1 MTLATQPQPPARAGV
16 RWWQYLGPWPYRPWA
31 GLMAVALLSS
41 PLVSESRET
50 IMASPLTVIPLAL
63 IPPVAA
69 ALTLAGAFKLGARYL
84 RGRAPRRLTT
94 YLLYVLGSVA
104 LAIAVASIARL
115 LLGEPREVVT
125 AFLVAWTVRVWIW
138 ALLILAVVGVSER
151 RLREQVQLTQ
161 EALSLS
167 LERQLLLVVSEE
179 KSRRQVA
186 RLLHDRVQSSLMTA
200 CLELRRAIT
209 PGGDLD
215 HARIDSIIAKLEA
228 IRGVD
233 VRQAARIL
241 SPELGNVDLHTALA
255 ELALLYEPGLSTEIR
270 IDPWVSDPAA
280 SVPEDTL
287 LACYRIAE
295 QGLLNSVVHGH
306 ATKATLDINFD
317 DTGQLRLVL
326 TDNGKPVVGSEITP
340 GLGSAIL
347 DSWCRMFEGGWQLE
361 FLPAG
366 GARLTVRLECDTPA
380 NAGLT
385 P

>member
-1 MTLATQPQPPARAGV
+1 M
-16 RWWQYLGPWPYRPWA
+16 
-31 GLMAVALLSS
+31 
-41 PLVSESRET
+41 
-50 IMASPLTVIPLAL
+50 
-63 IPPVAA
+63 
-69 ALTLAGAFKLGARYL
+69 
-84 RGRAPRRLTT
+84 
-94 YLLYVLGSVA
+94 A

-138 ALLILAVVGVSER
+138 ALLILALVGVTER

-167 LERQLLLVVSEE
+167 LERQLLLVLNEE
-179 KSRRQVA
+179 RSRRQVA

-215 HARIDSIIAKLEA
+215 HARIDSVIAKLEA

-255 ELALLYEPGLSTEIR
+255 ELALLYEPAMSTEIR
-270 IDPWVSDPAA
+270 IDPRVSDPAA
-280 SVPEDTL
+280 SVPEDKL
-287 LACYRIAE
+287 LACFRTAE

-306 ATKATLDINFD
+306 ATKATLDISFD
-317 DTGQLRLVL
+317 DTGQLRLEL
-326 TDNGKPVVGSEITP
+326 TDDGKPVAGSEITP

-366 GARLTVRLECDTPA
+366 GARLTVRLGCDTPA
-380 NAGLT
+380 IAGVT
-385 P
+385 SEEMSR